1 MLYPAPHDP
10 SDPLSGKSSMPK
22 PTASLFSEPAFQDDY
37 DDLIEQARSYAQAR
51 DYDHAYDLIQD
62 AVQQAPDRPEGL
74 TLLGK
79 ITECL
84 GDRLQALKFY
94 RAALALDPTHAPAQ
108 QNLERATTHPHYRP
122 CFVKDLF
129 DLQRHRMAW
138 GLFLGLCLNLAIA
151 PTVLAMTDG
160 GIERG
165 TAYAI
170 GLLGIVTLGLAVYL
184 FAVILQPERF

>member
-1 MLYPAPHDP
+1 MLHSTSNNP
-10 SDPLSGKSSMPK
+10 SDPLSGPSFTPKS
-22 PTASLFSEPAFQDDY
+22 TASLFSEPAFQDDY

-51 DYDHAYDLIQD
+51 DYDRAYDLIQD

-108 QNLERATTHPHYRP
+108 QNLERATIHPNFRP
-122 CFVKDLF
+122 CFD
-129 DLQRHRMAW
+129 Q
-138 GLFLGLCLNLAIA
+138 
-151 PTVLAMTDG
+151 
-160 GIERG
+160 
-165 TAYAI
+165 
-170 GLLGIVTLGLAVYL
+170 
-184 FAVILQPERF
+184 